1 MPIRRRVYR
10 QGNSWVIS
18 IPEWALDHCHL
29 PLGGYFELTLVS
41 GCAIMLTPHLPAE
54 TAKPKEDKPSK
65 EGGEPK

>member
-29 PLGGYFELTLVS
+29 EGGGYFELSMVP
-41 GCAIMLTPHLPAE
+41 GPAILLAPRIPAAE
-54 TAKPKEDKPSK
+54 SRPAEDKPK
-65 EGGEPK
+65 QEGEERK